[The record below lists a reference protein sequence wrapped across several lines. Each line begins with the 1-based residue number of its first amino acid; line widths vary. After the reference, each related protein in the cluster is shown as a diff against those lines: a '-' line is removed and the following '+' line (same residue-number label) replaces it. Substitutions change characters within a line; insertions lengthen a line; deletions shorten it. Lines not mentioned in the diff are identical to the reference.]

1 MVSLQLSLLA
11 SYSPLNTS
19 LIGQGSMSST
29 FQTFWGLKYMWTT
42 LTPTHSSWQVMLQN
56 KERKKRGSSIQR
68 VTSLEGLSSTPST
81 SCSSCPLP
89 SLVVTTQC
97 LLLDDKDMRK
107 KRELL
112 NFWCWLCC
120 YWCFFFFTFPSSCP
134 LVFRWQSFSC
144 FAAGQDTGLEEGS
157 KGREFHDLFS
167 SVVINN
173 ALSLHEEKRSR
184 ERTSFEAG
192 EEISYCIRKK
202 RLSSQETGHYRKM
215 LHEQHFEHDLS
226 FLLKLFSSQ
235 YSSSLSYLL
244 IRVKEDKVMSSPPS
258 TAISIESP
266 SWLSWNHQEER
277 HLYLPW
283 YFSCEVD
290 NNYSCITFLNEVR
303 EGIGQSQL
311 LFPHCVFPHWLQH
324 KRHEEKSGRKNSM
337 SHLASKAMN
346 THQCNTCITTK
357 RHQK

>member
-1 MVSLQLSLLA
+1 MVSLQLSLLS

-56 KERKKRGSSIQR
+56 NERKKRGSSIQR

-97 LLLDDKDMRK
+97 LLLDDKDMRE

-120 YWCFFFFTFPSSCP
+120 YWCFFSFTFPSSCLL
-134 LVFRWQSFSC
+134 LVLLSFRWQSFSC
-144 FAAGQDTGLEEGS
+144 FAAGQDTGLEERS

-184 ERTSFEAG
+184 ERTSFKPR
-192 EEISYCIRKK
+192 EEISYCMRKK
-202 RLSSQETGHYRKM
+202 RVSSQETGPHTKM

-244 IRVKEDKVMSSPPS
+244 IKVKEDKVMSSPPS

-266 SWLSWNHQEER
+266 SWLSWNHQEEKDIFIFFGTSLAKSTTTILASLSWMKCKR
-277 HLYLPW
+277 ESGRVS
-283 YFSCEVD
+283 YF
-290 NNYSCITFLNEVR
+290 
-303 EGIGQSQL
+303 
-311 LFPHCVFPHWLQH
+311 FPHCVFLHWLQH
-324 KRHEEKSGRKNSM
+324 ERQEEKSGERTQC
-337 SHLASKAMN
+337 HIL
-346 THQCNTCITTK
+346 HQRQWIHINAV
-357 RHQK
+357 RV